1 MEIFTSEKPTEYN
14 EDEAQDSM
22 ESFDSAEE
30 EEEHL
35 SFLKMVYKNELLQDK
50 TVLKRTVTGHVE
62 RVTIIYKKIYMEK
75 FRKFF
80 SFGKGGNLVK
90 GNNIEKLENIHE

>member
-1 MEIFTSEKPTEYN
+1 
-14 EDEAQDSM
+14 
-22 ESFDSAEE
+22 
-30 EEEHL
+30 
-35 SFLKMVYKNELLQDK
+35 
-50 TVLKRTVTGHVE
+50 VLKRTVTGHVE